1 LKRSEVEN
9 VRKRR
14 DRLYIIAEILEVAG
28 EGTLKTQIMYKANLS
43 FAQLNEY
50 LAFLLE
56 TDLIKVFSDEEK
68 TIYKTTRKGI
78 RYLQSYKEIR
88 DLLKKEG
95 ELNVDNESSPCWV
108 KRGSQIVYI
117 KRSSKP
123 NEFL

>member
-1 LKRSEVEN
+1 MKRNEEEN
-9 VRKRR
+9 MRKRR
-14 DRLYIIAEILEVAG
+14 DRLYIIAEILEVAE

-56 TDLIKVFSDEEK
+56 TDLLKMISGEEK

-95 ELNVDNESSPCWV
+95 EHNLENESSPCWV
-108 KRGSQIVYI
+108 KRGSQIIYI

-123 NEFL
+123 NEVL